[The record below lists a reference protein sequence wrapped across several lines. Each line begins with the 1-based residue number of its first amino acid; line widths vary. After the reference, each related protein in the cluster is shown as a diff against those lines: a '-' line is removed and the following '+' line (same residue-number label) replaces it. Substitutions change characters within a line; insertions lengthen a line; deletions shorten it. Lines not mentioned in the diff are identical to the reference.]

1 MDDVRD
7 AWTDARLDDLV
18 RHMDKSFDR
27 IDTRFEQVDARF
39 DRLESRFDRLESRF
53 DSMQRM
59 TLAAYITAILGLI
72 ATQL

>member
-1 MDDVRD
+1 
-7 AWTDARLDDLV
+7 
-18 RHMDKSFDR
+18 MDKNFDR
-27 IDTRFEQVDARF
+27 IDARFEQVDTRF
-39 DRLESRFDRLESRF
+39 ERMEARF

>member
-1 MDDVRD
+1 MEGMRD

-18 RHMDKSFDR
+18 RHMDKNFDR
-27 IDTRFEQVDARF
+27 IDARFEQVDTRF
-39 DRLESRFDRLESRF
+39 ERMEARF

-59 TLAAYITAILGLI
+59 TLATYITAILGLI